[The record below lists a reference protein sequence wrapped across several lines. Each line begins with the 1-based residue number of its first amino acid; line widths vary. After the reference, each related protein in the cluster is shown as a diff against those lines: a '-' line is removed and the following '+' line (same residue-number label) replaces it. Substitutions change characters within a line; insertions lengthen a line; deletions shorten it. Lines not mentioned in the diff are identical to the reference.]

1 MFAKKGDPLVLS
13 IDLRFHT
20 FLYQYNA
27 FTVESGVHV
36 VKILFMFQPPR

>member
-1 MFAKKGDPLVLS
+1 MFAKKGEALVLS

-27 FTVESGVHV
+27 FTVESGFHV
-36 VKILFMFQPPR
+36 VNILFMLQPPR